1 LERQNVIETLTD
13 NHAIL
18 LLYLSGELPEFD
30 RLEVEKRLAA
40 DARLAGQLAELD
52 AVHQRISDG
61 IAALDEID
69 ASQLSAES
77 AIDAAV
83 DSIGNWQFG
92 PRPVQ
97 KVEASGNRRI
107 WAWVAPA
114 SLAASILI
122 AAIIWVERR
131 PAVDPRDSQIATT
144 QAAPPKYDDGSA
156 SNDSEVNLA
165 LLQQSF
171 DAGSEEIPRHSA
183 HDNRRQVAAANDDL
197 SEYLL
202 KTEVSPQ

>member
-1 LERQNVIETLTD
+1 LERQNVIETVTD

-18 LLYLSGELPEFD
+18 LLYLNGELPESD

-52 AVHQRISDG
+52 AMHQRISNG

-69 ASQLSAES
+69 ANPLSADS

-83 DSIGNWQFG
+83 DSISNWQFG
-92 PRPVQ
+92 PRPIL
-97 KVEASGNRRI
+97 KIEASANRRI

-131 PAVDPRDSQIATT
+131 PAVDPGGSQIAST

-171 DAGSEEIPRHSA
+171 DAGSEEVPRHSA
-183 HDNRRQVAAANDDL
+183 RDNRRQFVAANEDL
-197 SEYLL
+197 SDYLL
-202 KTEVSPQ
+202 KTEVNPQ

>member
-18 LLYLSGELPEFD
+18 LLYLSDELPESD
-30 RLEVEKRLAA
+30 RLEVEKRLAT
-40 DARLAGQLAELD
+40 DARLAEQLAELD

-69 ASQLSAES
+69 ASQLSSES

-83 DSIGNWQFG
+83 DSISNWQFG
-92 PRPVQ
+92 PRPIL
-97 KVEASGNRRI
+97 KIEPSANRRL
-107 WAWVAPA
+107 WTWVAPA
-114 SLAASILI
+114 SLAASILV

-131 PAVDPRDSQIATT
+131 PAADPGDRPLAITQPAT
-144 QAAPPKYDDGSA
+144 QKYDDGST

-171 DAGSEEIPRHSA
+171 DAGSEEIPRHSTR
-183 HDNRRQVAAANDDL
+183 DSRRQVAAANDDL

-202 KTEVSPQ
+202 KTEVNPQ